1 MSRAEITAP
10 PLRST
15 RDHQH
20 QQLPRRTWPVSVI
33 VSWPRALLLRL
44 LFFLRGKEEKRS
56 GKAEPARRP
65 RGRPIRLDRWRLGGI
80 PNQTPSSHCSAGLAK
95 PSNQAGVSVRR
106 AEGEHGEGPRPLLLR
121 QRCRLQV
128 RRPRPR
134 LAALS
139 SIVCSGV
146 VVVSILTA
154 RCSIDLATI
163 LLSFFLPAGQLWILR
178 LRVELE
184 LLHAEHGQHW
194 VQVRQAH
201 QERRRLLL
209 RDRREPLHAGR
220 RGELHA
226 VLPLQPFVGLLQE
239 QDAAALPE
247 VRWPHW

>member
-1 MSRAEITAP
+1 MLTSSPVLLWPIRGHVQRTSCHHHRSRSRLHGFETIMSRAEITAP

-121 QRCRLQV
+121 QGCRLQV
-128 RRPRPR
+128 CRPRPR

-139 SIVCSGV
+139 SIVCSGR
-146 VVVSILTA
+146 VSL
-154 RCSIDLATI
+154 
-163 LLSFFLPAGQLWILR
+163 
-178 LRVELE
+178 
-184 LLHAEHGQHW
+184 
-194 VQVRQAH
+194 
-201 QERRRLLL
+201 
-209 RDRREPLHAGR
+209 
-220 RGELHA
+220 
-226 VLPLQPFVGLLQE
+226 
-239 QDAAALPE
+239 
-247 VRWPHW
+247 